1 MTTLPK
7 SILKGLEKSYLKH
20 KDEMNAV
27 QGWDAYYNGLM
38 DGAEIAHRQAAQ
50 DFKEWSDTAR
60 EVHEKMLGLM
70 KELFCALYHI
80 DYPLSIIDR
89 DWKEYLKQH
98 DL

>member
-1 MTTLPK
+1 MTRLPDK
-7 SILKGLEKSYLKH
+7 IQKEIEDMGFTNPATNSLLKI
-20 KDEMNAV
+20 
-27 QGWDAYYNGLM
+27 
-38 DGAEIAHRQAAQ
+38 GAEIAHRQAAQ